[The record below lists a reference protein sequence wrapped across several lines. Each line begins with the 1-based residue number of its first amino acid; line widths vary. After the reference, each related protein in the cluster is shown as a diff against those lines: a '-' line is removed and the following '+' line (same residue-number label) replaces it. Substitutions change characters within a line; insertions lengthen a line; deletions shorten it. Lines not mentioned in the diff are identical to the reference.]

1 VRNPTQISSSY
12 AREHQLGL
20 AHGVGMTR
28 LPTPISSEKSAPNA
42 VHDRCPAA
50 IPAWALAATARATK
64 PTSALTPIGDAQVL
78 TITEAATML
87 RVCAR
92 TVRRMIDRGDLNA
105 IRVGRSVRLRARVIA
120 NIIDSEHFPISGPIY
135 SSREKAS
142 K

>member
-1 VRNPTQISSSY
+1 
-12 AREHQLGL
+12 
-20 AHGVGMTR
+20 MTR
-28 LPTPISSEKSAPNA
+28 LPVPIASEKSAPDA

-50 IPAWALAATARATK
+50 IPAWALAAPARATK
-64 PTSALTPIGDAQVL
+64 PTSALTPIDDAQVL
-78 TITEAATML
+78 TITEAATVL

-105 IRVGRSVRLRARVIA
+105 IRLGRSVRLRARDIA
-120 NIIDSEHFPISGPIY
+120 NIIDSEHFHISEPSH